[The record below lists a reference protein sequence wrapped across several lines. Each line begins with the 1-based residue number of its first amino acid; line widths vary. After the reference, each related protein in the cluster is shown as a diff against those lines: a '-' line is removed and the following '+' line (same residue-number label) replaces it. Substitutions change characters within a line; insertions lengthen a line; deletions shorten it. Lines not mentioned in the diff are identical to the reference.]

1 MKKPAFSVYT
11 TCTPPGKKSR
21 WGRMLALFFA
31 AWIVA
36 ALAPDYFTRLLLPD
50 LGEAAR
56 TGDTVVLKRWL
67 KIPLGWID
75 EHDLLMQA
83 IYGNQPD
90 CVRILLADKRANPNQ
105 KDSGNM
111 PPLQVALLGRNSEIA
126 RLLLEDERVD
136 INTRSSITGWTALSL
151 AIYEK
156 DADIV
161 QQLLARPEID
171 VNVSD
176 VPQFLT
182 PLTMA
187 IRAKDSC
194 YLSMLLKHPEID
206 VNRKDKLGNTPLMCL
221 MNSSG
226 EAVEEMIDLL
236 LKHPGLD
243 INSTNNEGNTALALA
258 VGKNLPDRVKT
269 LLAHP
274 GIDIN
279 TVNNQGMRPLN
290 IALSENAA
298 ECAGL
303 LRQAGA
309 RELPEFRP
317 AQ

>member
-1 MKKPAFSVYT
+1 MKKAAFKTYT

-67 KIPLGWID
+67 KIPLGRID

-105 KDSGNM
+105 KDSREHA
-111 PPLQVALLGRNSEIA
+111 PLLVALLGRNSEIV

-171 VNVSD
+171 VNMSD

-187 IRAKDSC
+187 IQANDSC
-194 YLSMLLKHPEID
+194 YLSMLLEHPEID
-206 VNRKDKLGNTPLMCL
+206 VNRKDKAGNTPLMYLVHCQR
-221 MNSSG
+221 
-226 EAVEEMIDLL
+226 EAAEEMIDLL

-243 INSTNNEGNTALALA
+243 INSSNNDGNTALALA
-258 VGKNLPDRVKT
+258 AEKNLPARVKK
-269 LLAHP
+269 LLTHA
-274 GIDIN
+274 DINVN

-290 IALSENAA
+290 LAIQKQAT
-298 ECAGL
+298 ECAEL

-309 RELPEFRP
+309 QELPEFRP
-317 AQ
+317 AH